1 MNQENAIAEAQDL
14 VLVARL
20 NAKIYPLELI
30 DVCSAAHGAGGF
42 MMLIL

>member
-20 NAKIYPLELI
+20 NVPTRIRCMLA
-30 DVCSAAHGAGGF
+30 AAHGAGGF